1 MHLAIRYTSTFKR
14 DFKKAEKQ
22 KKDAAKLQAVL
33 ELLVS
38 GKPLPEKNRDHDLG
52 GNWIGYRDC
61 HIEPDWLLIYRI
73 EKEELILVRLGSHN
87 EVFG

>member
-1 MHLAIRYTSTFKR
+1 MHLAIRYTSAFKR
-14 DFKKAEKQ
+14 DFRKAEKQ
-22 KKDAAKLQAVL
+22 KKDVAKLQVVL

-38 GKPLPEKNRDHDLG
+38 GQPLPEKNRDHDLG
-52 GNWIGYRDC
+52 GKWAAYRDC

-73 EKEELILVRLGSHN
+73 EGHELILVRLGSHS